1 MDKVEQWVDKRIA
14 VLFEAADE
22 RKKRIALCFLEGLV
36 ASQEGGAYEQGQ
48 HSHVAAKMPDPGDDD

>member
-1 MDKVEQWVDKRIA
+1 METVEQWLDKRIA

-22 RKKRIALCFLEGLV
+22 RKKRIALCFLEGLI

-48 HSHVAAKMPDPGDDD
+48 YSAMAAKMPDPGDDD